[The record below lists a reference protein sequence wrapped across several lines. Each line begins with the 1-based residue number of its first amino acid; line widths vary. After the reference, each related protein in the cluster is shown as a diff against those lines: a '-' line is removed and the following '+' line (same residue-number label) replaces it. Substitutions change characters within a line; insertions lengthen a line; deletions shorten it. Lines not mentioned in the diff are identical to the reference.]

1 VLGEGRIATVIALS
15 TRTGEIRRLNG
26 KGVGVRLLPDKH
38 HILLGKDNGLVTIVA
53 FDPKRLELS
62 GPEVPVLDGIQATVI
77 GLPTLDLSS
86 SGVLAFLTGQEN
98 DRTVVEVDRSGR
110 VTPLITEPA
119 EYKDPRWSPDG
130 TRIAVEIA
138 QGMQGDLWIRDTRA
152 GTQTRLTNG
161 SENFYPLWTPDGR
174 RIVFTS
180 RRAGLAGLW
189 WQPVDGG
196 SEAESLQ
203 PGSEQDLRF
212 PHDISADGRTL
223 LVRTNTAKS
232 GFDIGAMDLKPN
244 GEFRSVLATP
254 ENEGS
259 PVFSPDGRWMA
270 YISDASGTN
279 EVYVT
284 PWPEVGRRAQLSSG
298 GGQEP
303 RWNPQGGELFYRTG
317 DALVAVR
324 LMEQDGLLAPTRR
337 DTLFS
342 GPFFQQPR
350 WPEYDVSHDGT
361 RFLMIKRGSA
371 RQEIVVITGWA
382 EQAVK
387 KLAEGGGT
395 TR

>member
-1 VLGEGRIATVIALS
+1 
-15 TRTGEIRRLNG
+15 
-26 KGVGVRLLPDKH
+26 
-38 HILLGKDNGLVTIVA
+38 
-53 FDPKRLELS
+53 
-62 GPEVPVLDGIQATVI
+62 
-77 GLPTLDLSS
+77 
-86 SGVLAFLTGQEN
+86 
-98 DRTVVEVDRSGR
+98 
-110 VTPLITEPA
+110 
-119 EYKDPRWSPDG
+119 
-130 TRIAVEIA
+130 
-138 QGMQGDLWIRDTRA
+138 MQGDLWIRDTRA